1 MNGTRRRVVVMMN
14 GRMRLGVT
22 KERPAKTNGM
32 RMKVLVVTK
41 EMPAAKSLYM
51 SVIFVHV

>member
-1 MNGTRRRVVVMMN
+1 VMTN